1 MNQQRVA
8 LTGRNTTGP
17 PRAAAAELRCIW
29 AALQTTDD
37 DRRHRPLLV
46 CPPTLCVG
54 GPVIMYFTDR
64 LSWKGNATG
73 RFRLS
78 VRLFPFY
85 HLNELT
91 FDLYLCFG
99 MGHYTIA
106 RRN

>member
-1 MNQQRVA
+1 
-8 LTGRNTTGP
+8 
-17 PRAAAAELRCIW
+17 
-29 AALQTTDD
+29 
-37 DRRHRPLLV
+37 
-46 CPPTLCVG
+46 
-54 GPVIMYFTDR
+54 MYFTDR